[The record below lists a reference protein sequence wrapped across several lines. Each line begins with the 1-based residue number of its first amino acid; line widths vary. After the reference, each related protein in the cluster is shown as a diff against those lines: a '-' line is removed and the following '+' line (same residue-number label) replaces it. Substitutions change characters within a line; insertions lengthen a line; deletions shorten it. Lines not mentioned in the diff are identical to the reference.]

1 MNPRKPDTKYFA
13 ILPYLAKNF
22 LVSYSTMSTATDML
36 QKYLDAETAILSGQ
50 TVRFGERLLTRAN
63 LIEVQQG
70 RREWERKVSAETRI
84 VGGGSAIRFQT
95 PDFS

>member
-1 MNPRKPDTKYFA
+1 M
-13 ILPYLAKNF
+13 
-22 LVSYSTMSTATDML
+22 SMSTATEML

-70 RREWERKVSAETRI
+70 RREWERKVATEQRLSKS
-84 VGGGSAIRFQT
+84 GSPIRYQT
-95 PDFS
+95 PDFR